1 MSEYYV
7 YVDTVEQDGFAY
19 NHLLRLMVKGK
30 EYLISAVTRSPLGT
44 AGGRVWVTW
53 RDLDCDT
60 VHTLEQTGTRI
71 VTGQVKLCTAYEVKK
86 L

>member
-7 YVDTVEQDGFAY
+7 YIDTVEQDEQAV
-19 NHLLRLMVKGK
+19 NHLLRMQVKGK
-30 EYLISAVTRSPLGT
+30 EYLISATTRSPLGT

-60 VHTLEQTGTRI
+60 VHTLEQSGARLI
-71 VTGQVKLCTAYEVKK
+71 SGQVKICTAFGVGKQ
-86 L
+86 

>member
-7 YVDTVEQDGFAY
+7 YVDTVEQDGSAY
-19 NHLLRLMVKGK
+19 NHLLRMQVKGK
-30 EYLISAVTRSPLGT
+30 EYLISAVTRQPLGT
-44 AGGRVWVTW
+44 AGGRAWVTW

-60 VHTLEQTGTRI
+60 VHTLEQSGARLI
-71 VTGQVKLCTAYEVKK
+71 SGQVKVCTAFDVRK